1 MPLARLDATCDF
13 KSESYSSL
21 VVEEGAVRGAV
32 IYYELLMV
40 YNLIYLLQK
49 AVLVDCLYSVGI

>member
-13 KSESYSSL
+13 KSESYMSL
-21 VVEEGAVRGAV
+21 VVGEGAVRGAV